1 MYTGKF
7 PFPLNIKFPVL
18 GTLSI
23 IELHVS
29 GIVDSASWSIMP
41 NLLVLDQ
48 EQQAFEWKTF
58 GYRYSY
64 FDIHFLQQKIPDY
77 ECLRVGQESM
87 PYYAK

>member
-48 EQQAFEWKTF
+48 EKQAFE
-58 GYRYSY
+58 
-64 FDIHFLQQKIPDY
+64 
-77 ECLRVGQESM
+77 
-87 PYYAK
+87 